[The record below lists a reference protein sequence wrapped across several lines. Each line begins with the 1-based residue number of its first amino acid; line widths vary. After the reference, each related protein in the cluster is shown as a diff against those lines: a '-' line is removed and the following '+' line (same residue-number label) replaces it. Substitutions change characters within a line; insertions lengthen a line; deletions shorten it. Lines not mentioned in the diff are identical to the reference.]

1 MTRRTGDKLGFI
13 VQLKINQMFE
23 YSSNP
28 DENLKELSLFLT
40 YRGGTKFYPLLWVV
54 KTL

>member
-1 MTRRTGDKLGFI
+1 MASRTGDMLGFI

-28 DENLKELSLFLT
+28 DEN
-40 YRGGTKFYPLLWVV
+40 V
-54 KTL
+54 K